1 MLIAFPLSAKIIV
14 GTDIFHAAALL
25 WVAGLGHLVAGN
37 VEVGAIGWL
46 LVGSIPG
53 VLIGSQISVGIP
65 DRMLRFALAAALI
78 LSGIKLFAVP
88 YANQIVVASII
99 GGLSALAAWRVV
111 RFFRKRGLA
120 GPYEPGPPGGG
131 DLRPEREQPD
141 G

>member
-1 MLIAFPLSAKIIV
+1 
-14 GTDIFHAAALL
+14 
-25 WVAGLGHLVAGN
+25 
-37 VEVGAIGWL
+37 
-46 LVGSIPG
+46 
-53 VLIGSQISVGIP
+53 
-65 DRMLRFALAAALI
+65 MLRFALAAALI

>member
-1 MLIAFPLSAKIIV
+1 
-14 GTDIFHAAALL
+14 
-25 WVAGLGHLVAGN
+25 
-37 VEVGAIGWL
+37 
-46 LVGSIPG
+46 
-53 VLIGSQISVGIP
+53 
-65 DRMLRFALAAALI
+65 
-78 LSGIKLFAVP
+78 
-88 YANQIVVASII
+88 VVASII

>member
-1 MLIAFPLSAKIIV
+1 
-14 GTDIFHAAALL
+14 
-25 WVAGLGHLVAGN
+25 
-37 VEVGAIGWL
+37 VGAIGWL